1 MSCVIISGVEMQALE
16 VDAQRNQHTVKFG
29 WANNNNKQIFVAPSV
44 ITSEALASY
53 VFLLVFGSILGVDGT
68 VVSY

>member
-1 MSCVIISGVEMQALE
+1 MLKEIRI
-16 VDAQRNQHTVKFG
+16 VKFG
-29 WANNNNKQIFVAPSV
+29 WANNNNNKQIFVAPSV